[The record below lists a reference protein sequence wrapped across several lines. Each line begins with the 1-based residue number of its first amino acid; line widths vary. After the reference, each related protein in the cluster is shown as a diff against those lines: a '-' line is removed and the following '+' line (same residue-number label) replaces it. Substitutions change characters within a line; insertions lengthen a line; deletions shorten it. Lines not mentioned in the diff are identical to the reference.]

1 MMEEGLFKIIPIEGK
16 GVGWVALQD
25 IKIGTLI
32 LSEKCQFE
40 PKIQDNLWSLM
51 ESFFSMTTVDQN
63 DFLKLS
69 NLFWEN
75 PEFLNSRKDDYDN
88 WMAFANHYST
98 QHSSKYPEVDEELV
112 LKIICIFE
120 SNKSLGAGESIAIK
134 NSMINHSCC
143 ANAFSFKRNGSME
156 VRTTHKIKEGQEI
169 TTNYDLHW
177 QCVMQKRKRR
187 QEVIRAEYGF
197 TCRCELCQNEELNDD
212 EEIYEKFRKITN
224 NKETLN
230 NIIQFETET
239 MENSPREFKRSY
251 YSEILKSIETRHY
264 YFTELYNLARNKKVP
279 KDYILDILEGYVQS
293 LYFGVNISKQAE
305 QDNLFI
311 DKMKYFEEKA
321 RILVK
326 IGLKIAKMCYGNDS
340 VMAAIWNNRVETL
353 M

>member
-1 MMEEGLFKIIPIEGK
+1 MMEGLFKIVPMEGK
-16 GVGWVALQD
+16 GVGWIALQD

-40 PKIQDNLWSLM
+40 PKIQNDLWSLM
-51 ESFFSMTTVDQN
+51 ECFFSMTTMDQK

-75 PEFLNSRKDDYDN
+75 PDFLESRKVDYDN

-98 QHSSKYPEVDEELV
+98 HHSSKNPEVDGELV

-120 SNKSLGAGESIAIK
+120 SNKSFGAGGSVAIK

-143 ANAFSFKRNGSME
+143 ANAFSFKRNGNME

-197 TCRCELCQNEELNDD
+197 NCCCELCQDEEINDD
-212 EEIYEKFRKITN
+212 EESYEMFRKITDN
-224 NKETLN
+224 MEILN
-230 NIIQFETET
+230 NIIEFETET
-239 MENSPREFKRSY
+239 MKKSPGEFKKSC
-251 YSEILKSIETRHY
+251 YSEILKSVEKRQHC
-264 YFTELYNLARNKKVP
+264 FTELYNFARNKKVP
-279 KDYILDILEGYVQS
+279 KDYILHILEGSVQC
-293 LYFGVNISKQAE
+293 LYFGIKICKQAE
-305 QDNLFI
+305 QYNLFI
-311 DKMKYFEEKA
+311 DEMKYFEEKV

-326 IGLKIAKMCYGNDS
+326 IGLKIAKMCYGNDYILT
-340 VMAAIWNNRVETL
+340 AKWNNRVETL

>member
-1 MMEEGLFKIIPIEGK
+1 MEGLFKIIPIEGK

-25 IKIGTLI
+25 IKVGTLI

-75 PEFLNSRKDDYDN
+75 SEFLESRKDDYDN

-98 QHSSKYPEVDEELV
+98 QHSPKNLEVDGELV

-120 SNKSLGAGESIAIK
+120 SNKSLGDRVGESVAIK

-143 ANAFSFKRNGSME
+143 ANAFSVNRNGSME
-156 VRTTHKIKEGQEI
+156 VRATSKIKEGQEI

-177 QCVMQKRKRR
+177 QCVMRKQKRR

-212 EEIYEKFRKITN
+212 EESYERFRKITE
-224 NKETLN
+224 NKEILT

-239 MENSPREFKRSY
+239 MEKSPREFKKSN
-251 YSEILKSIETRHY
+251 YSEILESIEKRHY
-264 YFTELYNLARNKKVP
+264 YFTELYNLARHKKVP
-279 KDYILDILEGYVQS
+279 KDYILDILEGFVQS

-305 QDNLFI
+305 QDH
-311 DKMKYFEEKA
+311 
-321 RILVK
+321 R
-326 IGLKIAKMCYGNDS
+326 
-340 VMAAIWNNRVETL
+340 
-353 M
+353 